1 LQTWYGAMI
10 LAAIT
15 LRGLVFLA
23 LVVWCVV
30 EIEKRM

>member
-1 LQTWYGAMI
+1 MI